1 MLQILFVGLIE
12 GKFKEHKVSPKCLRT
27 IAAGDEVQIGQVKV
41 GFIQTNHSIPDSV
54 AVYFDT
60 PIGTVLH
67 TGDFKIDQTPVDG
80 KLMDIH
86 KFAELWQQ
94 GRTSI
99 DV

>member
-1 MLQILFVGLIE
+1 M
-12 GKFKEHKVSPKCLRT
+12 
-27 IAAGDEVQIGQVKV
+27 QIGQVKV

-86 KFAELWQQ
+86 KFAELGNKGVLALMSDSTKCRKTWFYWF
-94 GRTSI
+94 
-99 DV
+99 